1 MRGLTT
7 YADLF
12 RQRYSRG
19 VERLV
24 VIVLLPGSV
33 IWAAAQ
39 IRAFGQVLA
48 ANSSLRLGLAIAL
61 AAVLVA
67 AYSVVGGLLA
77 DAVPTSCRASPS
89 LAVCSCSASSLR
101 SLSAG

>member
-1 MRGLTT
+1 MPISFASAIR
-7 YADLF
+7 AA
-12 RQRYSRG
+12 S
-19 VERLV
+19 ERLV

-48 ANSSLRLGLAIAL
+48 ANSQLGLAVAIAL
-61 AAVLVA
+61 AAGLVA

-77 DAVPTSCRASPS
+77 DAVTERRAGHCRS
-89 LAVCSCSASSLR
+89 
-101 SLSAG
+101 

>member
-1 MRGLTT
+1 VRGLTT

-12 RQRYSRG
+12 RQRYSWG
-19 VERLV
+19 VERLI

-48 ANSSLRLGLAIAL
+48 ANSSLKLGLAIAL
-61 AAVLVA
+61 AAGLVA
-67 AYSVVGGLLA
+67 AYSVVGGPS
-77 DAVPTSCRASPS
+77 PTSCRASPS
-89 LAVCSCSASSLR
+89 SAARSCLASSPR
-101 SLSAG
+101 SRSTA